1 MSVTRD
7 LVLAQAAHLAAAGI
21 ETPENDAELLL
32 CHILGKKR
40 SELTLVDH
48 ITEDQR
54 RAFERAIATR
64 TKRIPLQHITGRA
77 PFRHIEVSCGPGV
90 LTPRPETEL
99 LVDAAIKHT
108 ANIENPI
115 IIDLCAGS
123 AAMTISIAME
133 IKNAEVVG
141 LELVPKAFEWG
152 RKNVEEHLESIR
164 RAGSKLAWVK
174 GDVRGCERRT
184 LSHYK
189 GNTDVIVS
197 NPPYIPNWAIPRD
210 PEVATHEPL
219 EALYGGDDGLYFVHA
234 VLQAAKPL
242 LKLGGMVIIE
252 HGDLQGEDSEA
263 SVPRTVREAG
273 GFTDVKDHLD
283 LAGRPRFTTAIRA
296 AE

>member
-1 MSVTRD
+1 MSVARE
-7 LVLAQAAHLAAAGI
+7 LVTANAARLEAAGI
-21 ETPENDAELLL
+21 ETPQTDAELLL
-32 CHILGKKR
+32 CHVLGVSR
-40 SELTLVDH
+40 GELALVDNISSDH
-48 ITEDQR
+48 KHQYETLCTR
-54 RAFERAIATR
+54 RAQ
-64 TKRIPLQHITGRA
+64 RIPLQHITGRA
-77 PFRHIEVSCGPGV
+77 PFRYIEVNCGPGV

-99 LVDAAIKHT
+99 LVDAAIKHVRE
-108 ANIENPI
+108 IENPI

-123 AAMTISIAME
+123 AAMTISLATE

-141 LELVPKAFEWG
+141 LELVEKAFDWG

-164 RAGSKLAWVK
+164 AAGSKLAWVK

-189 GNTDVIVS
+189 VNTDVVVS

-234 VLQAAKPL
+234 VIQAAKAL
-242 LKLGGMVIIE
+242 LKPGGLLVIE
-252 HGDLQGEDSEA
+252 HGDLQGEEGDA
-263 SVPRTVREAG
+263 SVPRTVRDAG
-273 GFTDVKDHLD
+273 GFADVVDHLD
-283 LAGRPRFTTAIRA
+283 LAGRPRFTTAIRV